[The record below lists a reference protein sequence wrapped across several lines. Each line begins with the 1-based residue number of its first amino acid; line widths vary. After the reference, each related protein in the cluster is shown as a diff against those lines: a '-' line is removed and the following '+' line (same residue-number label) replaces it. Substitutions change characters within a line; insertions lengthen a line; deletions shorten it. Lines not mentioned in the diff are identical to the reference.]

1 MAREQTLY
9 EELRECRMKIAKEYG
24 LPTYTICHNSTL
36 EEICRVKPR
45 DRWEML
51 SISGVG
57 EKAYEKYGDAF
68 LNIINNQ
75 S

>member
-24 LPTYTICHNSTL
+24 LLAYTICHNSTL
-36 EEICRVKPR
+36 EEICRGKPR

-57 EKAYEKYGDAF
+57 KRHMKSMVMHF
-68 LNIINNQ
+68 
-75 S
+75 

>member
-1 MAREQTLY
+1 
-9 EELRECRMKIAKEYG
+9 MKIAKKYG
-24 LPTYTICHNSTL
+24 MPAYTICHNSTL
-36 EEICRVKPR
+36 EEICRGKPR

-68 LNIINNQ
+68 FSIINNQ